1 MTSTSP
7 AVSALV
13 WTILAFLAGSIPF
26 SVLVGK
32 VALGTD
38 IRRFGDGN
46 PGGTN
51 VARAGGKLWGGIAVF
66 LDGIKAAIPVW
77 LALRWAGVDGL
88 WLVPVAL
95 APSLGHAYSPFL
107 GFRGGKAIA
116 ATAGV
121 WLGLIT
127 WEGPIVLVLFLL
139 IAYYLIDVDGWS
151 TMAMMG
157 GFGVYLLVRNRIFV
171 SPYPLFEPTTLAFLP
186 IWLGQTALL
195 AWKHRADLRHRPHW
209 RRAHRVAG

>member
-1 MTSTSP
+1 MSSP
-7 AVSALV
+7 VVACLL
-13 WTILAFLAGSIPF
+13 WTAIAFASGSIPY

-32 VALGTD
+32 FALGKD

-51 VARAGGKLWGGIAVF
+51 VARAGGKLWGGLAVF

-77 LALRWAGVDGL
+77 LAFHWAGVDGM

-95 APSLGHAYSPFL
+95 APTLGHAYSPFL

-116 ATAGV
+116 STAGV

-127 WEGPIVLVLFLL
+127 WEGPIALVVFLL
-139 IAYYLIDVDGWS
+139 LAYYLIDVDGWS
-151 TMAMMG
+151 TMAMMA
-157 GFGVYLLVRNRIFV
+157 GFGLYLLVRNRIFV
-171 SPYPLFEPTTLAFLP
+171 WTYPLFAPTTASFLV
-186 IWLGQTALL
+186 IWLGQTLLL
-195 AWKHRADLRHRPHW
+195 AWKHRGDLRRRPRL
-209 RRAHRVAG
+209 RRA